1 MSSISQF
8 KNTIELKKFYMAIS
22 LADSDRSD
30 PVSHSFTQFPTN
42 TDTPWFMIVW
52 LRIFPLYNGTRAEHI
67 Q

>member
-1 MSSISQF
+1 
-8 KNTIELKKFYMAIS
+8 MAIS
-22 LADSDRSD
+22 LADSYRSD
-30 PVSHSFTQFPTN
+30 PVSNSFTQFPTN